1 MSHAPKTA
9 PKAITVELNEVSLSY
24 EASIP
29 VLSDINL
36 TIAEGE
42 FVSIVGPSGC
52 GKSTL
57 LKLISGLVA
66 PNKGEARVRGKKVI
80 GTPPAIGFMFQH
92 DALLPWA
99 NVRDNIRVGLECARV
114 PRAEHDSRIQNL
126 LALLGLEEFGS
137 HYPHALSGGMRQ
149 RTALGRLLAYA
160 PEIYLMDEPFGALD
174 ALTKIAMGRELLR
187 IWGEQKRPVLFV
199 THDIEE
205 AVSLSDRVVVMSGRP
220 GTIKADYPVELERPR
235 DPRKVR
241 MLPEFHALMDKIWSD
256 ITGE

>member
-1 MSHAPKTA
+1 MASASNATA
-9 PKAITVELNEVSLSY
+9 VELKGVSLAY

-29 VLSDINL
+29 VLRDIEL
-36 TIAEGE
+36 TIGEGE

-57 LKLISGLVA
+57 LKLISGLVK
-66 PNKGEARVRGKKVI
+66 PGRGEVRVRGARVH
-80 GTPPAIGFMFQH
+80 GTPGAIGFMFQR

-99 NVRDNIRVGLECARV
+99 SVKDNIRVGLECAGI
-114 PRAEHDSRIQNL
+114 PKAEHDRRIRD
-126 LALLGLEEFGS
+126 LLGLLGLSEFGG

-149 RTALGRLLAYA
+149 RVALGRLLAYA

-187 IWGEQKRPVLFV
+187 IWSDEKRPVLFV

-220 GTIKADYPVELERPR
+220 GTIKADYAVSLARPR

-241 MLPEFHALMDKIWSD
+241 VLPEFHALVDRIWAD
-256 ITGE
+256 IAEE

>member
-1 MSHAPKTA
+1 MSEAPKKTA
-9 PKAITVELNEVSLSY
+9 VELHEVSLSY
-24 EASIP
+24 EPSIP
-29 VLSDINL
+29 VLRDINL
-36 TIAEGE
+36 VINEGE

-52 GKSTL
+52 GKSSL
-57 LKLISGLVA
+57 LKLISGLVN
-66 PNKGEARVRGKKVI
+66 PISGEVSVRGKKVV
-80 GTPPAIGFMFQH
+80 GTPPSIGFMFQR

-99 NVRDNIRVGLECARV
+99 NVKDNIRVGLECAGVTRSD
-114 PRAEHDSRIQNL
+114 HDSRIQSL
-126 LALLGLEEFGS
+126 LDLLGLAEFGS

-205 AVSLSDRVVVMSGRP
+205 AVSLSDRVVVMSWRP
-220 GTIKADYPVELERPR
+220 GTIKANYEVALERPR

-241 MLPEFHALMDKIWSD
+241 MLPEFHALVDKIWSD
-256 ITGE
+256 ITEE

>member
-1 MSHAPKTA
+1 MSDANNVPA
-9 PKAITVELNEVSLSY
+9 VELRDVSLAY

-29 VLSDINL
+29 VLRDIDLKVN
-36 TIAEGE
+36 EGE

-66 PNKGEARVRGKKVI
+66 PNKGDVRVRGTEVE
-80 GTPPAIGFMFQH
+80 GTPASIGFMFQR

-99 NVRDNIRVGLECARV
+99 SVKENIRVGLECARV
-114 PRAEHDSRIQNL
+114 PRAEHDERIHAL
-126 LALLGLEEFGS
+126 LDLLGLTNFGG

-160 PEIYLMDEPFGALD
+160 PEIFLMDEPFGALD
-174 ALTKIAMGRELLR
+174 ALTKITMGRELLR
-187 IWGEQKRPVLFV
+187 IWSEQKHPVLFV

-205 AVSLSDRVVVMSGRP
+205 AVGLSDRVVVMSGRP
-220 GTIKADYPVELERPR
+220 GTIKADHEVVLPRPR
-235 DPRKVR
+235 DPRMIR
-241 MLPEFHALMDKIWSD
+241 MQPAFHALVEEIWSD
-256 ITGE
+256 IAGE

>member
-1 MSHAPKTA
+1 MSEMSDASKPVA
-9 PKAITVELNEVSLSY
+9 VELRDVSLAY

-29 VLSDINL
+29 VLRDVNL
-36 TIAEGE
+36 RIGEGE

-57 LKLISGLVA
+57 LKLISGLIA
-66 PNKGEARVRGKKVI
+66 PDHGDVHVRGTKVE
-80 GTPPAIGFMFQH
+80 GTPAAVGFMFQR

-99 NVRDNIRVGLECARV
+99 SVKDNIRVGLECARV
-114 PRAEHDSRIQNL
+114 PRAEHDKRIQSL
-126 LALLGLEEFGS
+126 LDLLGLAEYGS
-137 HYPHALSGGMRQ
+137 HFPHALSGGMRQ

-174 ALTKIAMGRELLR
+174 ALTKIVMGRELLR
-187 IWGEQKRPVLFV
+187 IWNEQKRPVLFV

-205 AVSLSDRVVVMSGRP
+205 AVGLSDRVVVMSGRP
-220 GTIKADYPVELERPR
+220 GTIKADYEVVLARPR

-241 MLPEFHALMDKIWSD
+241 MLPAFHALVDKIWSE
-256 ITGE
+256 IAEE

>member
-1 MSHAPKTA
+1 MSDASKPIA
-9 PKAITVELNEVSLSY
+9 VELRDVSLAY

-29 VLSDINL
+29 VLRNVNL
-36 TIAEGE
+36 KIGEGE
-42 FVSIVGPSGC
+42 FVSIIGPSGC

-57 LKLISGLVA
+57 LKLISGLIA
-66 PNKGEARVRGKKVI
+66 PNHGEVRVRGTKVE
-80 GTPPAIGFMFQH
+80 GTPAAIGFMFQR

-99 NVRDNIRVGLECARV
+99 SVKDNIRVGLECARV
-114 PRAEHDSRIQNL
+114 PRVKHDKRIQSL
-126 LALLGLEEFGS
+126 LDLLGLAEFSS
-137 HYPHALSGGMRQ
+137 HFPHALSGGMRQ

-160 PEIYLMDEPFGALD
+160 PEIYLMDEPLGALA

-187 IWGEQKRPVLFV
+187 IWSEQKRPVLFV

-220 GTIKADYPVELERPR
+220 GTIKGDYKVTLARPR

-241 MLPEFHALMDKIWSD
+241 MLPEFHTLVDNIWSD
-256 ITGE
+256 ITEE

>member
-1 MSHAPKTA
+1 MSATTQTP
-9 PKAITVELNEVSLSY
+9 AIELRDVSLAY
-24 EASIP
+24 EASIR
-29 VLSDINL
+29 VLRDIDL
-36 TIAEGE
+36 TVNEGE

-66 PNKGEARVRGKKVI
+66 PNQGDVRVRGTKVE
-80 GTPPAIGFMFQH
+80 GTPASIGFMFQR

-99 NVRDNIRVGLECARV
+99 SVKDNIRVGLECARV
-114 PRAEHDSRIQNL
+114 PRAEHGERIEH
-126 LALLGLEEFGS
+126 LLGLLGLAEFGS

-174 ALTKIAMGRELLR
+174 ALTKITMGRELLR
-187 IWGEQKRPVLFV
+187 IWSEQKHPVLFV

-220 GTIKADYPVELERPR
+220 GTIKADHAVALPRPR

-241 MLPEFHALMDKIWSD
+241 MQPAFHALVEEIWSD
-256 ITGE
+256 IAEE

>member
-1 MSHAPKTA
+1 MRD
-9 PKAITVELNEVSLSY
+9 VSLAY

-29 VLSDINL
+29 VLRDIDLKVN
-36 TIAEGE
+36 EGE

-57 LKLISGLVA
+57 LKLISGLVT
-66 PNKGEARVRGKKVI
+66 PNQGDVRVRGTEVK
-80 GTPPAIGFMFQH
+80 GTPASIGFMFQR

-99 NVRDNIRVGLECARV
+99 SVEDNIRVGLECARV
-114 PRAEHDSRIQNL
+114 PRAEHDERIRKL
-126 LALLGLEEFGS
+126 LDLLGLANFGG

-174 ALTKIAMGRELLR
+174 ALTKITMGRELLR
-187 IWGEQKRPVLFV
+187 IWSEQKRPVLFV

-220 GTIKADYPVELERPR
+220 GTIKADHAVTLPRPR

-241 MLPEFHALMDKIWSD
+241 MQPAFHALVDEIWSD
-256 ITGE
+256 IAVE

>member
-1 MSHAPKTA
+1 MTDTGTA
-9 PKAITVELNEVSLSY
+9 LAVELRDVSLAY

-29 VLSDINL
+29 VLRDIDL
-36 TIAEGE
+36 QVSEGE
-42 FVSIVGPSGC
+42 FVAIVGPSGC

-66 PNKGEARVRGKKVI
+66 PNQGDVRVRGTEVK
-80 GTPPAIGFMFQH
+80 GTPASIGFMFQR

-99 NVRDNIRVGLECARV
+99 SVKDNIRVGLECARV
-114 PRAEHDSRIQNL
+114 PRAEHDERIREL
-126 LALLGLEEFGS
+126 LDLLGLANFGR

-174 ALTKIAMGRELLR
+174 ALTKITMGRELLR
-187 IWGEQKRPVLFV
+187 IWNEQKHPVLFV

-220 GTIKADYPVELERPR
+220 GTIKADHQVALSRPR

-241 MLPEFHALMDKIWSD
+241 VQPEFHALVDKIWSD
-256 ITGE
+256 IAGD

>member
-1 MSHAPKTA
+1 MSDTSTA
-9 PKAITVELNEVSLSY
+9 PAVELRDVSLAY

-29 VLSDINL
+29 VLRDIDLKVN
-36 TIAEGE
+36 EGE
-42 FVSIVGPSGC
+42 FVAIVGPSGC

-66 PNKGEARVRGKKVI
+66 PNQGDVRVRGTEVK
-80 GTPPAIGFMFQH
+80 GTPASIGFMFQR

-99 NVRDNIRVGLECARV
+99 SVKDNIRVGLECARV
-114 PRAEHDSRIQNL
+114 PRAEHDARIQEL
-126 LALLGLEEFGS
+126 LELLGLANFGS
-137 HYPHALSGGMRQ
+137 HYPHALSSGMRQ

-174 ALTKIAMGRELLR
+174 ALTKITMGRELLR
-187 IWGEQKRPVLFV
+187 IWSEQKHPVLFV

-205 AVSLSDRVVVMSGRP
+205 AVSLSDRVIVMSGRP
-220 GTIKADYPVELERPR
+220 GTIKADHQVALPRPR

-241 MLPEFHALMDKIWSD
+241 MESEFHALVDEIWSD
-256 ITGE
+256 IAGE

>member
-1 MSHAPKTA
+1 MMSASAKSFA
-9 PKAITVELNEVSLSY
+9 VELRDVSLAY

-29 VLSDINL
+29 VLRDINL
-36 TIAEGE
+36 NIGEGE

-66 PNKGEARVRGKKVI
+66 PNEGDVRVRGMEVK
-80 GTPPAIGFMFQH
+80 GTPASIGFMFQR

-99 NVRDNIRVGLECARV
+99 SIKDNIRIGLECAHV
-114 PRAEHDSRIQNL
+114 PRAEHDQRIQHL
-126 LALLGLEEFGS
+126 LDLLGLAEFGS

-174 ALTKIAMGRELLR
+174 ALTKITMGRELLR
-187 IWGEQKRPVLFV
+187 IWSEQKRPVLFV

-220 GTIKADYPVELERPR
+220 GTIKADHEVALARPR
-235 DPRKVR
+235 DPRQVR
-241 MLPEFHALMDKIWSD
+241 MQPAFHALVEKIWAD
-256 ITGE
+256 ISEE